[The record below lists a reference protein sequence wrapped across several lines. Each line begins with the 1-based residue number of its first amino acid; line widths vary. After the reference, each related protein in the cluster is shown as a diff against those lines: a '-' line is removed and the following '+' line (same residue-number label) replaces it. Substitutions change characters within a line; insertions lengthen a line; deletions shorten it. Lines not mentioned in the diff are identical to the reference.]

1 MPDILTAD
9 DVAHLNGSAVARTAA
24 FARLAGTALVAVGG
38 LGAAAWLWSTVRIQ
52 MLIDGTG
59 GLSLD
64 PAESVSLAERLDAAS
79 QYVATL
85 VFAGLAIA
93 GGLAL
98 RLVAD
103 YTVART
109 GGTLTGYV
117 AGDPF
122 PGDGEEDAAENG
134 VVGEDSEVEPVG

>member
-24 FARLAGTALVAVGG
+24 FARLAGTALVAVGA
-38 LGAAAWLWSTVRIQ
+38 LGTAAWLWSTVRIQ
-52 MLIDGTG
+52 MQIDDTG

-64 PAESVSLAERLDAAS
+64 PAESVSLAERFDVAS

-85 VFAGLAIA
+85 VFAGLAVA

-109 GGTLTGYV
+109 GGTLTGFV

-122 PGDGEEDAAENG
+122 PGDDEDDAADDDG
-134 VVGEDSEVEPVG
+134 VGEDDEVEPAG

>member
-24 FARLAGTALVAVGG
+24 FARLAGTALVAVGA
-38 LGAAAWLWSTVRIQ
+38 LGTAAWLWSTVRIQ
-52 MLIDGTG
+52 VQIDDTG

-64 PAESVSLAERLDAAS
+64 PAESVSLAERFDLAS

-85 VFAGLAIA
+85 VFAGLAVA

-98 RLVAD
+98 RLMAD

-109 GGTLTGYV
+109 GGTLTGFV

-122 PGDGEEDAAENG
+122 PDDDEEDASDDDE
-134 VVGEDSEVEPVG
+134 VGDDEVGPVG